1 MIFFVSMV
9 LRKIF
14 WHGNGEYIILGQAVF
29 LKLAKILLK
38 ILLLF
43 LFCLV
48 RRNKFINIEQNICYY
63 FILKLKE
70 LILTV
75 SGSTYYSVLLAPK
88 RSKKSDVTGGKT
100 EEKTKSDQK
109 SQLTKKLR

>member
-1 MIFFVSMV
+1 MV

-14 WHGNGEYIILGQAVF
+14 WHPNGEYIILGQAVF
-29 LKLAKILLK
+29 LKRAKILLK

-48 RRNKFINIEQNICYY
+48 GRNKFINIEQNICYY

-88 RSKKSDVTGGKT
+88 RSKKSDMTGGKT
-100 EEKTKSDQK
+100 EEKTKSDQQ